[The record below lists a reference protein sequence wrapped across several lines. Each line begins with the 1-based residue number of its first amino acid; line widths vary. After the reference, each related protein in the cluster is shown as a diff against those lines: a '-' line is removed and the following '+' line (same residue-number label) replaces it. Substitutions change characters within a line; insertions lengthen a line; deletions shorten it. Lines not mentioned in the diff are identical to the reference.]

1 MPRYANTLT
10 RMHISA
16 SQQLRGTRSHSGH
29 TFRIIRLR
37 CHRAT
42 HRVTDTVGLLYYT
55 PLRLRMR
62 TRLSEDALVVS
73 VSVHTRCAVLPPSL
87 SLATDCDCSRCMVA
101 NGVCLPLGIVCRI
114 CKKLLMC
121 HGCIGEETQSSS
133 RVRTVTSRTFQR
145 IIGVS
150 ARVEIASVAPLGQRG
165 CSINNCARRLS
176 KCSAPD
182 ASFVV
187 CVSLT
192 QGCAY
197 THASAHREHTY
208 LNYGLAGVSCLLTC
222 CVCVGLLPF
231 CIDSFKV
238 IVGSGC
244 NGAARLV
251 ISLRCSATCATDTQD
266 AH

>member
-1 MPRYANTLT
+1 
-10 RMHISA
+10 MHISA

-62 TRLSEDALVVS
+62 TLLSPLVVS
-73 VSVHTRCAVLPPSL
+73 VSVHTRCAVLPPSF
-87 SLATDCDCSRCMVA
+87 ATDCSRCMVA

-114 CKKLLMC
+114 CKKFLMC

-133 RVRTVTSRTFQR
+133 SVRTVTSRTFQR

-150 ARVEIASVAPLGQRG
+150 ARVEIASVAQLGQRG
-165 CSINNCARRLS
+165 CSIDNCACRLS

-182 ASFVV
+182 VSFVV

-192 QGCAY
+192 QRVRL
-197 THASAHREHTY
+197 HACECTQGAH
-208 LNYGLAGVSCLLTC
+208 VSELWF
-222 CVCVGLLPF
+222 GRGQLPF
-231 CIDSFKV
+231 DMLRMC
-238 IVGSGC
+238 
-244 NGAARLV
+244 GAAPILHRLV
-251 ISLRCSATCATDTQD
+251 QGMCR
-266 AH
+266 

>member
-62 TRLSEDALVVS
+62 TLFSPLVVS

-133 RVRTVTSRTFQR
+133 SVRTVTSRTFQR

-182 ASFVV
+182 ASRGVREPDARL
-187 CVSLT
+187 CLHACECT
-192 QGCAY
+192 QG
-197 THASAHREHTY
+197 AH
-208 LNYGLAGVSCLLTC
+208 VSELWF
-222 CVCVGLLPF
+222 GRGQLPF
-231 CIDSFKV
+231 DMLRMC
-238 IVGSGC
+238 
-244 NGAARLV
+244 GAAPILHRLV
-251 ISLRCSATCATDTQD
+251 
-266 AH
+266 

>member
-1 MPRYANTLT
+1 
-10 RMHISA
+10 MHISA
-16 SQQLRGTRSHSGH
+16 SQQLRGTRSHLGH

-62 TRLSEDALVVS
+62 TLVVS
-73 VSVHTRCAVLPPSL
+73 VSVHTRCALLPP
-87 SLATDCDCSRCMVA
+87 LASDCSRCMVA

-114 CKKLLMC
+114 CKKFLMC

-133 RVRTVTSRTFQR
+133 SVRTVTSRTFQR

-231 CIDSFKV
+231 RIDSFKV

>member
-1 MPRYANTLT
+1 MPRHAYMLT

-42 HRVTDTVGLLYYT
+42 HHVTDTVGLLYYT

-62 TRLSEDALVVS
+62 PLLSPLVVS
-73 VSVHTRCAVLPPSL
+73 VSVHTRCAVLPP
-87 SLATDCDCSRCMVA
+87 LASDCSRCMVA

-114 CKKLLMC
+114 CKKFLMC

-133 RVRTVTSRTFQR
+133 SVRTVTSRTFQR

-197 THASAHREHTY
+197 THANAHREHTY

-251 ISLRCSATCATDTQD
+251 ISLRCSATCVTGTQN